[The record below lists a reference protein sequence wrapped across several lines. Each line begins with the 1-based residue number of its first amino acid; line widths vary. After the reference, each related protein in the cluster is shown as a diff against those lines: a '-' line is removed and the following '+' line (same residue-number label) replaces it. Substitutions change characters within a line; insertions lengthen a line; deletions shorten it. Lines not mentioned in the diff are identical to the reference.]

1 MAAEL
6 VGCGPSS
13 EAAAVNS
20 EVRARAQRRRA
31 GGKRGGGG
39 DYRVASPG
47 GTGAEKATVSPHGR
61 QVRDLA
67 AEGLDDGREAPV
79 RRLEIGCGA
88 QEVTACRR

>member
-1 MAAEL
+1 MFRID
-6 VGCGPSS
+6 GQ
-13 EAAAVNS
+13 
-20 EVRARAQRRRA
+20 ARAPKYTHQQMNPHERR
-31 GGKRGGGG
+31 GKRGGGG

-61 QVRDLA
+61 QLRDLA